1 VFVLNFDTWQVSSVE
16 EQQKAEMNKIF
27 QSYVVR
33 GTGMDEVQVP
43 SP

>member
-1 VFVLNFDTWQVSSVE
+1 ME
-16 EQQKAEMNKIF
+16 EQQVAELNKIF